1 MAPYPGEETSV
12 AGSRYAGEDRKRNGK
27 RVIRRGH
34 ELGGKSSGEQG
45 VAEVGVRSCYAAGDP
60 ELSLE
65 IAAGEHA
72 A

>member
-12 AGSRYAGEDRKRNGK
+12 PGSRYAGKDRKRSGK

-34 ELGGKSSGEQG
+34 ELGGNSSGEEG
-45 VAEVGVRSCYAAGDP
+45 VAEVGVRSCYAASDP